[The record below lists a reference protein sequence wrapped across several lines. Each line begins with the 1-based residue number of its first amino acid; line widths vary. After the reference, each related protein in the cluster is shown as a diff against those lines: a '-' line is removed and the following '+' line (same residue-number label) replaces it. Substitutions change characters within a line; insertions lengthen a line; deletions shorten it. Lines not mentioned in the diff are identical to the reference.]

1 MDVKCV
7 TCGKVF
13 NTDTDL
19 RDQLSKKEYSISGM
33 CQECQDSIF
42 GTNDNDN
49 NDNDWASFRAPDLT
63 PQIMEMM
70 IGFVGRDK
78 HNKKSELLQRIFGV
92 DDDYIN
98 EVIND
103 IELNVIVYAVKAD
116 LTTEEILSLMGD
128 DAEVDKVELTDL
140 IEEVRKGFTP

>member
-1 MDVKCV
+1 MDARCV

-42 GTNDNDN
+42 GT
-49 NDNDWASFRAPDLT
+49 DNDWVSFKAPDLS
-63 PQIMEMM
+63 PQMIEMM

-78 HNKKSELLQRIFGV
+78 HNKRSELLQRIFGV

-116 LTTEEILSLMGD
+116 LTTEEILTLMGD

-140 IEEVRKGFTP
+140 IEEVRRGFTP